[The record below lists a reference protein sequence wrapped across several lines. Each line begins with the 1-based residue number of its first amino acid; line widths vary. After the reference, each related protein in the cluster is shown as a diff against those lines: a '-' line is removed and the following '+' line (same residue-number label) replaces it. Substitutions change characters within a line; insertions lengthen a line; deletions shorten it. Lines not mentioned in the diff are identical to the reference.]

1 MSETPARPQSADCRE
16 QFVAWLKLNMD
27 EDDPELIWG
36 AAWQVAASELSRLRA
51 ERDGLRESLHDWDTY
66 AGVALANY
74 WEQLQYWKNQEA
86 AYAEGLLVER
96 DYGLVERLVKAM
108 AALAALPDPPEGETR

>member
-1 MSETPARPQSADCRE
+1 MTETPARPQSAE
-16 QFVAWLKLNMD
+16 QEWEKNIHQQLDTFGVLRLA
-27 EDDPELIWG
+27 
-36 AAWQVAASELSRLRA
+36 QSELSRLRA